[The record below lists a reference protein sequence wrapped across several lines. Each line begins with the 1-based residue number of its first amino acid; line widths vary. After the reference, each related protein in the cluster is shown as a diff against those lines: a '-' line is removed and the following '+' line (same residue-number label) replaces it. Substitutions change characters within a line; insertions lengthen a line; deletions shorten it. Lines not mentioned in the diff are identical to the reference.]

1 MILQVCHLVAKKL
14 FEDLNAT
21 ELQVFC
27 VLLQRISNEIRCEKL
42 YSRIIK

>member
-21 ELQVFC
+21 ELQGFLC
-27 VLLQRISNEIRCEKL
+27 TFATDFK
-42 YSRIIK
+42 